1 MESADDGDPGPCS
14 SFTVLSQVTIPTTS
28 IIIKT
33 VQAQE
38 PYSYVDSTGRVIVG
52 KSGDTKVEVLSGPL
66 DGARNI
72 LWLERGWRSKRLA
85 ANFMKAFHYA
95 QRVEQVIRMEKK
107 VLSPEVIDREL
118 LRRVT

>member
-28 IIIKT
+28 IIIKA

-38 PYSYVDSTGRVIVG
+38 PYSYVDSAGRVIVG
-52 KSGDTKVEVLSGPL
+52 KSGDTKVEVLSGPS